1 MAIKGFRLQN
11 ADLTLLEPGVGE
23 SYAITTVM
31 VCNNSSTDSA
41 TFSMHLVANG
51 DPIADGTTPGI
62 NNSRVINNLTLA
74 PEETFTFDTEKIVL
88 AEGDRL
94 VIFAEPAVDTYQAQ
108 PNDPVLNLTNLGAV
122 VSYLEV

>member
-1 MAIKGFRLQN
+1 
-11 ADLTLLEPGVGE
+11 
-23 SYAITTVM
+23 M

-41 TFSMHLVANG
+41 TFNMHLVANG